1 MAWFQKKA
9 QPQRSR
15 DLRVEPSSR
24 PLVSEAARRLLVETD
39 GEEERPMKVLMVC
52 TANVSRSPLAAAL
65 LNRIGESLGVP
76 IESTSAGA
84 RATGLIVDEEAQ
96 AAGAAYG
103 VHYPGHRPRV
113 LSQEI
118 LDTDGAD
125 LIIAMS
131 REHAREVVLID
142 PTAMARTFTLKELV
156 RRADSLGEPPFEL
169 VTLNSWV
176 AAIAADRDQRELLG
190 QDTKDDVTDPFG
202 RSANLHRE
210 IAAELDAL
218 TRRLGSHLGRTVAA

>member
-9 QPQRSR
+9 QPPRSR
-15 DLRVEPSSR
+15 DLRVEASTR

-39 GEEERPMKVLMVC
+39 GEDERPMKVLMVC

-65 LNRIGESLGVP
+65 LNRVGENVGVP

-84 RATGLIVDEEAQ
+84 RQTGLIVDEEAQ
-96 AAGAAYG
+96 AAGATYG
-103 VHYPGHRPRV
+103 VHYPDHRPRV
-113 LSQEI
+113 LSQQIIDE
-118 LDTDGAD
+118 DGAD

-142 PTAMARTFTLKELV
+142 ATAISRTFTLKELV
-156 RRADSLGEPPFEL
+156 RRADSLGAPAFDL
-169 VTLNSWV
+169 VTLESWV

-210 IAAELDAL
+210 IAAELDTL
-218 TRRLGSHLGRTVAA
+218 TRRLGNHLTRVAAE

>member
-15 DLRVEPSSR
+15 DLRVDSSAR

-39 GEEERPMKVLMVC
+39 GENERPMKVLMVC

-65 LNRIGESLGVP
+65 LNRVGETLGLP

-84 RATGLIVDEEAQ
+84 RQTGLIVDEEAQ
-96 AAGAAYG
+96 AAGAMYG
-103 VHYPGHRPRV
+103 VHYPDHRPRV

-118 LDTDGAD
+118 IDNDGTD

-142 PTAMARTFTLKELV
+142 PTAMGRTFTLKELV
-156 RRADSLGEPPFEL
+156 RRADALGQPPFEL
-169 VTLNSWV
+169 VTMKSWI

-190 QDTKDDVTDPFG
+190 QDTRDDVTDPFG

-210 IAAELDAL
+210 IANELDTL
-218 TRRLGSHLGRTVAA
+218 TRRLGAHLRHAVAE